1 MLSASVRDSSCA
13 NLAAIGDVFA
23 QGRYIFIVN
32 VGDLISAEAA
42 GLFLKLLI

>member
-1 MLSASVRDSSCA
+1 MLSTGACDSSCA
-13 NLAAIGDVFA
+13 NLAAIGDVFT

-32 VGDLISAEAA
+32 VGDLISAETA

>member
-1 MLSASVRDSSCA
+1 MLSASACDSSCA

-23 QGRYIFIVN
+23 QGRYIFIVD
-32 VGDLISAEAA
+32 VGDLISAETA